1 MASIPFDGA
10 QSSRDDAPAARGDGI
25 AAGRLLGFGSL
36 AIPLSGA
43 GLPLVLFIPQLYA
56 SHFGLSLATIGFIFF
71 LGRFWDVASDPI
83 VGTLSDR
90 TRTRFGRRRPWID
103 HNQFETMDR
112 PVQMQNVWR
121 GVHLGHQCS
130 SVFWFR

>member
-1 MASIPFDGA
+1 MASIPFDGV
-10 QSSRDDAPAARGDGI
+10 QSPCDDAPAANGDGI

-71 LGRFWDVASDPI
+71 LGRFWDV
-83 VGTLSDR
+83 LSL
-90 TRTRFGRRRPWID
+90 I
-103 HNQFETMDR
+103 HI
-112 PVQMQNVWR
+112 
-121 GVHLGHQCS
+121 
-130 SVFWFR
+130 